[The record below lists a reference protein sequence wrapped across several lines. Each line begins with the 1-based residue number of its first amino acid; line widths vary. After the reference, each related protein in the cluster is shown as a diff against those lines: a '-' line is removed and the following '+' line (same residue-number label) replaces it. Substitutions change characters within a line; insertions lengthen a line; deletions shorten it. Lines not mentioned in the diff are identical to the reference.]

1 MPGHFLHFAMFR
13 KGGGRR
19 GHFLYETTRPYQYRV
34 WNSQRPMLAA
44 LDFPLDGYV
53 CTGSYYGTI
62 DELTKLATDRDRCAI
77 VGRVYK
83 SYDGALD
90 MHVTTMASGE
100 TIFYKLAFAPQSIVE
115 GDASAYPQPV
125 DWCRAIAK
133 EYVQEVFYEEET
145 ETEDGLQKY
154 NSDYG
159 MSDSGESFLYVE
171 TASGYEA

>member
-1 MPGHFLHFAMFR
+1 
-13 KGGGRR
+13 
-19 GHFLYETTRPYQYRV
+19 
-34 WNSQRPMLAA
+34 MLAA

-83 SYDGALD
+83 SYDGLLD

-133 EYVQEVFYEEET
+133 EYVQEIFYEEET
-145 ETEDGLQKY
+145 DTEDDY
-154 NSDYG
+154 VYYIFNSDCG
-159 MSDSGESFLYVE
+159 VSDSGERLPM
-171 TASGYEA
+171 